1 MFARSN
7 FLLPLF
13 LICFALF
20 ACEKNSTD
28 PDEPQPSTK
37 LPFLGKWILE
47 YSSVELKFAD
57 GHVQSGKIEGDGQ
70 MFITFNEGSKTNE
83 GSFTSCSIDGST
95 FTANGNMPP

>member
-28 PDEPQPSTK
+28 PD
-37 LPFLGKWILE
+37 E

-83 GSFTSCSIDGST
+83 GSFTSSSIDGST